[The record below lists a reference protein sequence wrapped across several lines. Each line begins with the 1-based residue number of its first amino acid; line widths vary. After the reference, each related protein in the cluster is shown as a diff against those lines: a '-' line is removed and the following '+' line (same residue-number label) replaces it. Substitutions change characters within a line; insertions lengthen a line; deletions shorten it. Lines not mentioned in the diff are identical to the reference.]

1 MNRSNQTV
9 GGSAKTD
16 RNILR
21 LSMTGRDLD
30 MGQNLGWIFYA
41 WVSTVAL
48 AAADVFIKL
57 AAGRVSNSVGVL
69 VYGGCTFSMGLAWF
83 LWQRINGVAQHV
95 QPFGILSSVGV
106 GVSFCL
112 VTVGLYAT
120 FEAGA
125 PISLASPLIRL
136 GGLLIAS
143 AVGLLFWHEPL
154 TLRYAL
160 GIALVCG
167 GVYLIVTR

>member
-1 MNRSNQTV
+1 MNRLNQAV

-16 RNILR
+16 RNALR

-69 VYGGCTFSMGLAWF
+69 VYGCCTFSMGLTWF

-95 QPFGILSSVGV
+95 
-106 GVSFCL
+106 
-112 VTVGLYAT
+112 
-120 FEAGA
+120 
-125 PISLASPLIRL
+125 
-136 GGLLIAS
+136 
-143 AVGLLFWHEPL
+143 
-154 TLRYAL
+154 
-160 GIALVCG
+160 
-167 GVYLIVTR
+167 

>member
-1 MNRSNQTV
+1 
-9 GGSAKTD
+9 
-16 RNILR
+16 
-21 LSMTGRDLD
+21 MTGRELN

-41 WVSTVAL
+41 SASTVAL

-57 AAGRVSNSVGVL
+57 ASGKVSNSVGVL
-69 VYGGCTFSMGLAWF
+69 FYGSCTFSMGLAWF
-83 LWQRINGVAQHV
+83 LWQRIHGVAQHA
-95 QPFGILSSVGV
+95 QPSGIFAAIGV

-112 VTVGLYAT
+112 VTVALYAM

-125 PISLASPLIRL
+125 PISVASPLVRL

-143 AVGLLFWHEPL
+143 LVGLLFWHEPL

-160 GIALVCG
+160 GVLLMCG
-167 GVYLIVTR
+167 GVYLIITR

>member
-1 MNRSNQTV
+1 MNGSNQPV
-9 GGSAKTD
+9 GRSAKTGG
-16 RNILR
+16 NILR
-21 LSMTGRDLD
+21 LSTTGRDLD

-41 WVSTVAL
+41 LASTMAL

-95 QPFGILSSVGV
+95 QTFGLLSAVGV

-112 VTVGLYAT
+112 VTAGLYAT

-143 AVGLLFWHEPL
+143 AVGLVFWHELL

-160 GIALVCG
+160 GVALVCG
-167 GVYLIVTR
+167 GVYLIITR

>member
-1 MNRSNQTV
+1 
-9 GGSAKTD
+9 
-16 RNILR
+16 
-21 LSMTGRDLD
+21 MTGRDLD

-69 VYGGCTFSMGLAWF
+69 VYGCCTFSMGLAWF
-83 LWQRINGVAQHV
+83 LWQRINGVAQHA

-112 VTVGLYAT
+112 VTVALYAT

-125 PISLASPLIRL
+125 PISR
-136 GGLLIAS
+136 
-143 AVGLLFWHEPL
+143 WHPP
-154 TLRYAL
+154 
-160 GIALVCG
+160 
-167 GVYLIVTR
+167 